1 MAQAF
6 EGAQPQVVRGKQKF
20 KPASTSQQPK
30 EFGDDDDEFQR
41 EALNIMHDKRVF
53 RGNTHNMNLLQ
64 TNMTASQKDDQRI
77 KVEQEKKKIEMI
89 KAQLLKYKQLKHKP
103 SPYDLRPGPAAR
115 IEVDLTYFL
124 TEQNRP
130 KPIETEVKCQ
140 TDNFIP
146 KPPTPKYVPKKTG
159 IDKNTQIEDYDLFD
173 YDREVQPIL
182 NVLLTKSVEQAL
194 LEVEEESEL

>member
-1 MAQAF
+1 
-6 EGAQPQVVRGKQKF
+6 
-20 KPASTSQQPK
+20 
-30 EFGDDDDEFQR
+30 
-41 EALNIMHDKRVF
+41 MHDKRVF

-130 KPIETEVKCQ
+130 KPIETEVKC
-140 TDNFIP
+140 
-146 KPPTPKYVPKKTG
+146 
-159 IDKNTQIEDYDLFD
+159 
-173 YDREVQPIL
+173 
-182 NVLLTKSVEQAL
+182 
-194 LEVEEESEL
+194 